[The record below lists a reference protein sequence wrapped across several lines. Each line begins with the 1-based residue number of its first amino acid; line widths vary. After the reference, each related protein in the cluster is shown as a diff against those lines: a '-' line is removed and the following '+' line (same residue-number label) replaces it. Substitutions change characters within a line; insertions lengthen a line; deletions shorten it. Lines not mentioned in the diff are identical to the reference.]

1 MKYWQKNMET
11 MPKSDIEALQLK
23 RLKHIVNT
31 VCKNVPFYKQKFRS
45 SGLHTNDIRSLQ
57 DISRIPTTQKAD
69 LKNNY
74 PFGLF
79 AVPMRDI
86 IRLHTSSGTSG
97 KPIVVG
103 YTARDIETWSNLI
116 ARNLTMVGTDHDD
129 IFQNAVNY
137 GLFTGGLGIHFG
149 IEKIGATAIPSGTG
163 NTQHQLEMMIDF
175 KVSALHCT
183 PSYALYLTET
193 ARELDL
199 IDRLSLRIGCFGAEP
214 WSTSTRRE
222 LEDTLG
228 IKAYDSYGLSEMF
241 GPGVGFECQEQN
253 GLHIWDD
260 HFLVEILDKDGESV
274 APGEKGELVLTSLTK
289 EAMPLIRYRTGDIT
303 MVLEDECP
311 CGRTHTRLDKFLGRV
326 DDMLIVRGIN
336 VFPSQIESVL
346 MDIREVGDQ
355 FQVVID
361 RKRNKL
367 DEMHIKVEL
376 SEQTFTG
383 ELQDLKNLTLAVEEQ
398 LRSVLN
404 LRTQVELVERG
415 TIPRTA
421 GKARRIVDL
430 REQNSR

>member
-398 LRSVLN
+398 LRSILN

>member
-11 MPKSDIEALQLK
+11 MPKSDMEALQLK
-23 RLKHIVNT
+23 RLKHV
-31 VCKNVPFYKQKFRS
+31 VKSVSENVPFYQQKFKS
-45 SGLHTNDIRSLQ
+45 SGLHNNDIRSLQ
-57 DISRIPTTQKAD
+57 DISRIPITQKTD
-69 LKNNY
+69 LKDNY

-79 AVPMRDI
+79 AVPMQDI
-86 IRLHTSSGTSG
+86 VRLHASSGTSG
-97 KPIVVG
+97 KPVVVG
-103 YTARDIETWSNLI
+103 YTARDIETWSNLM
-116 ARNLTMVGTDHDD
+116 ARNFTMVGIDHND

-193 ARELDL
+193 ARELDI
-199 IDRLSLRIGCFGAEP
+199 IDQLSLRIGCFGAEP

-260 HFLVEILDKDGESV
+260 HFLVEILNKEGESV
-274 APGEKGELVLTSLTK
+274 ASGEKGELVLTSLTK

-311 CGRTHTRLDKFLGRV
+311 CGRTHTRLGKFLGRA

-346 MDIREVGDQ
+346 MNIKEVGDQ

-361 RKRNKL
+361 RKQNKL

-376 SEQTFTG
+376 TEQTFTG
-383 ELQDLKNLTLAVEEQ
+383 ELQDLKNLKFAVEEQ
-398 LRSVLN
+398 LQSVLN

-430 REQNSR
+430 REQNPR

>member
-11 MPKSDIEALQLK
+11 MPRSDIEALQLK
-23 RLKHIVNT
+23 RLKHVVNT

-45 SGLHTNDIRSLQ
+45 SGLHSNDIRSLQ
-57 DISRIPTTQKAD
+57 DISRIPATQKAD

-86 IRLHTSSGTSG
+86 IRLHASSGTSG

-103 YTARDIETWSNLI
+103 YTARDIETWSNLM

-163 NTQHQLEMMIDF
+163 NTQHQLEMLIDF
-175 KVSALHCT
+175 KVTALHCT

-193 ARELDL
+193 AKELDL
-199 IDRLSLRIGCFGAEP
+199 IDQLSLRIGCFGAEP

-311 CGRTHTRLDKFLGRV
+311 CGRTHTRLDKFLGRA

-346 MDIREVGDQ
+346 MDIKEVGDQ

-376 SEQTFTG
+376 SKQTFTG

-415 TIPRTA
+415 TIPRTV
-421 GKARRIVDL
+421 GKARRIVDM
-430 REQNSR
+430 REQNPR

>member
-1 MKYWQKNMET
+1 
-11 MPKSDIEALQLK
+11 
-23 RLKHIVNT
+23 
-31 VCKNVPFYKQKFRS
+31 
-45 SGLHTNDIRSLQ
+45 
-57 DISRIPTTQKAD
+57 
-69 LKNNY
+69 
-74 PFGLF
+74 
-79 AVPMRDI
+79 
-86 IRLHTSSGTSG
+86 
-97 KPIVVG
+97 
-103 YTARDIETWSNLI
+103 
-116 ARNLTMVGTDHDD
+116 
-129 IFQNAVNY
+129 
-137 GLFTGGLGIHFG
+137 
-149 IEKIGATAIPSGTG
+149 
-163 NTQHQLEMMIDF
+163 MMIDF

-193 ARELDL
+193 ARELDI
-199 IDRLSLRIGCFGAEP
+199 IDQLSLRIGCFGAEP

-253 GLHIWDD
+253 GLHTWDD
-260 HFLVEILDKDGESV
+260 HFLVEILNKEGESV

-311 CGRTHTRLDKFLGRV
+311 CGRTHTRLGKFLGRA

-346 MDIREVGDQ
+346 MDIKEVGDQ

-361 RKRNKL
+361 RKKNKL

-376 SEQTFTG
+376 TEQTFTG
-383 ELQDLKNLTLAVEEQ
+383 ELQDLKNLKFAVEEQ

-421 GKARRIVDL
+421 GKARRIVDM
-430 REQNSR
+430 REQNPR

>member
-11 MPKSDIEALQLK
+11 MPRSDIEALQLK
-23 RLKHIVNT
+23 RLKHVVNT

-45 SGLHTNDIRSLQ
+45 SGLHSNDIRSLQ
-57 DISRIPTTQKAD
+57 DISRIPATQKAD

-86 IRLHTSSGTSG
+86 IRLHASSGTSG

-103 YTARDIETWSNLI
+103 YTARDIETWSNLM

-163 NTQHQLEMMIDF
+163 NTQHQLEMLIDF
-175 KVSALHCT
+175 KVTALHCT

-193 ARELDL
+193 AKELDL
-199 IDRLSLRIGCFGAEP
+199 IDQLSLRIGCFGAEP

-274 APGEKGELVLTSLTK
+274 APG
-289 EAMPLIRYRTGDIT
+289 
-303 MVLEDECP
+303 
-311 CGRTHTRLDKFLGRV
+311 
-326 DDMLIVRGIN
+326 
-336 VFPSQIESVL
+336 
-346 MDIREVGDQ
+346 
-355 FQVVID
+355 
-361 RKRNKL
+361 
-367 DEMHIKVEL
+367 
-376 SEQTFTG
+376 
-383 ELQDLKNLTLAVEEQ
+383 
-398 LRSVLN
+398 
-404 LRTQVELVERG
+404 
-415 TIPRTA
+415 
-421 GKARRIVDL
+421 
-430 REQNSR
+430 

>member
-11 MPKSDIEALQLK
+11 MPKFDMEALQLK
-23 RLKHIVNT
+23 RLKHVVKT
-31 VCKNVPFYKQKFRS
+31 VSENVPFYKQKFKS
-45 SGLHTNDIRSLQ
+45 SGLHSNDIQSLQ
-57 DISRIPTTQKAD
+57 DISRIPTTQKTD
-69 LKNNY
+69 LKDNY

-79 AVPMRDI
+79 AVPMQDI
-86 IRLHTSSGTSG
+86 IRLHASSGTSG
-97 KPIVVG
+97 KPIVVS
-103 YTARDIETWSNLI
+103 YTARDIETWSNLM
-116 ARNLTMVGTDHDD
+116 ARNLTMVGIDHND

-193 ARELDL
+193 ARELDI
-199 IDRLSLRIGCFGAEP
+199 IDQLSLRIGCFGAEP
-214 WSTSTRRE
+214 WSSNTRRE

-260 HFLVEILDKDGESV
+260 QFLVEILNKEGESV

-311 CGRTHTRLDKFLGRV
+311 CGRTHTRLGKFLGRA

-346 MDIREVGDQ
+346 MDIKEVGDQ

-361 RKRNKL
+361 RKQNKL

-376 SEQTFTG
+376 TEQTFTG
-383 ELQDLKNLTLAVEEQ
+383 ELQDLKNLKFAVEEQ

-421 GKARRIVDL
+421 GKARRIVDM
-430 REQNSR
+430 RGQNPR